1 MGEAPPQTLGD
12 PDAMVNPADP
22 AAPGY
27 WMDETGGELAGAIKR
42 YLHEE
47 PLSIRDVQL
56 IGAYF
61 RQWINSPVWD
71 ANPSIDYEGR
81 LALASMR
88 QAARSLHNRAEIAE
102 WLERAGEAG
111 MDPL

>member
-1 MGEAPPQTLGD
+1 MKPLPHPES
-12 PDAMVNPADP
+12 P
-22 AAPGY
+22 AAPKY
-27 WMDETGGELAGAIKR
+27 WMHEKGGDLAAALLR
-42 YLHEE
+42 YLDVE

-111 MDPL
+111 LDPL

>member
-1 MGEAPPQTLGD
+1 MDLPHPTSAEAPK
-12 PDAMVNPADP
+12 
-22 AAPGY
+22 Y
-27 WMDETGGELAGAIKR
+27 WMHETGGELAAAINR
-42 YLHEE
+42 YLHVE